1 MAYTQLFLILF
12 IVSNSIVH
20 LTAQYYTPIP
30 HPGTQLQAAL
40 KRSFILKC
48 EYTGGGDPEFLEWYK
63 KNATHDVPVNTDKP
77 GHYIV
82 KQTKNESKLEI
93 KIFVNADANVTKWY
107 LKTKRYDNACQFGQ
121 IKLIPSP
128 QGILDDKG
136 VTSDAVHGSIRRT
149 EDQLIRLKCLIE
161 PENTQGNR
169 IQWEFSS
176 KDEHHF
182 GDLPD
187 DIIRPVDKIDEIE
200 INPIKKYHR
209 GFYRCTLNRV
219 SFTILLRVKDRLAA
233 LWPFIGIVSIVLI
246 LVIIILIFERQQKKN
261 KKPNATDDDD
271 QDRASD
277 PLVRTSTKTDNDNRK
292 RTIKA

>member
-1 MAYTQLFLILF
+1 
-12 IVSNSIVH
+12 
-20 LTAQYYTPIP
+20 
-30 HPGTQLQAAL
+30 L
-40 KRSFILKC
+40 K
-48 EYTGGGDPEFLEWYK
+48 
-63 KNATHDVPVNTDKP
+63 
-77 GHYIV
+77 
-82 KQTKNESKLEI
+82 SKF
-93 KIFVNADANVTKWY
+93 FVNADANVTKWY

-187 DIIRPVDKIDEIE
+187 DIRPVDEMNRRVDDEIE

-209 GFYRCTLNRV
+209 GFYRCTLNGV

-246 LVIIILIFERQQKKN
+246 LVIIILIFERRQKSN
-261 KKPNATDDDD
+261 KKTVQTDDDEQD
-271 QDRASD
+271 QASD
-277 PLVRTSTKTDNDNRK
+277 PLVRATSKTTDNNDNKK
-292 RTIKA
+292 RAVKA